1 MRISVL
7 GCGRWG
13 SFIAWYQATQLKNK
27 VISWGPQGDYSYEV
41 LKNTGKN
48 EYVVLDKSI
57 ELTCDLQYAV
67 TASDVIIISISSQ
80 GLRGFMQK
88 VAAYDVKDKI
98 FVLCMKGIEEAT
110 GKRLSEVLMESGVKK
125 DKIAVWVGPGHIQA
139 FTQGIPNC
147 MLIDSYDPALKKY
160 IADSFKSNL
169 IRFYY
174 GNDIIGSEIG
184 AAAKNVLG
192 IAAGVLDGSG
202 YVSLKGPLMARGA
215 YEVGKL
221 IKAMGGEF
229 SSAYGLAHLGD
240 YETTLFSEYSH
251 NRRYGEMMAHGARF
265 EKLAEGVMTAKAMK
279 ELGDKYGV
287 ELPITNAVY
296 EACFLSKPFENGNG
310 AEKCME
316 ILLKLFDREIKS
328 EFNI

>member
-1 MRISVL
+1 MKITVL

-13 SFIAWYQATQLKNK
+13 SFIAWYQATVLKNE
-27 VISWGPQGDYSYEV
+27 VISWGPEGDYSYEI
-41 LKNTGKN
+41 LKTTGKN
-48 EYVVLDKSI
+48 DYVELDGSI
-57 ELTCDLQYAV
+57 ELTCDLEHAV
-67 TASDVIIISISSQ
+67 TSSEIIIISISSQ

-88 VAAYDVKDKI
+88 VTRYPVKDKI
-98 FVLCMKGIEEAT
+98 FILCMKGIEEST
-110 GKRLSEVLMESGVKK
+110 GKRLSEVMIESGISR

-139 FTQGIPNC
+139 FTKGIPNC
-147 MLIDSYDPALKKY
+147 MVIDSYDPDLKKF

-215 YEVGKL
+215 YEVGRL
-221 IKAMGGEF
+221 IQAMGGEF
-229 SSAYGLAHLGD
+229 KSAYGLAHLGD

-251 NRRYGEMMAHGARF
+251 NRKYGEMMAHGDKFDR
-265 EKLAEGVMTAKAMK
+265 LAEGVMTAKAMK
-279 ELGDKYGV
+279 ELADKYDL
-287 ELPITNAVY
+287 EMPITEAVY
-296 EACFLSKPFENGNG
+296 EACFLSHCFEGGDG
-310 AEKCME
+310 AKTCME
-316 ILLKLFDREIKS
+316 IILKLFDRETKS
-328 EFNI
+328 EF

>member
-1 MRISVL
+1 MNISVL

-13 SFIAWYQATQLKNK
+13 SFIAWYQATVLKNK
-27 VISWGPQGDYSYEV
+27 VISWGPEGDYSYQV
-41 LKNTGKN
+41 LKNEGKN
-48 EYVVLDKSI
+48 EYVTLDKSI
-57 ELTCDLQYAV
+57 ELTCDLQRAV
-67 TASDVIIISISSQ
+67 TASDIIIISISSQ
-80 GLRGFMQK
+80 GLRGFMQQVTK
-88 VAAYDVKDKI
+88 YPVQNKT

-110 GKRLSEVLMESGVKK
+110 GKRLSEVLTESGIKK
-125 DKIAVWVGPGHIQA
+125 ENIAVWVGPGHIQA
-139 FTQGIPNC
+139 FTRGIPNC
-147 MLIDSYDPALKKY
+147 MVIDSYSDSLKRF

-174 GNDIIGSEIG
+174 GNDIIGTEIG

-221 IKAMGGEF
+221 IKAMGGDF
-229 SSAYGLAHLGD
+229 TSAYGLAHLGD

-251 NRRYGEMMAHGARF
+251 NRKYGEMMAHGARF

-279 ELGDKYGV
+279 ELGDKYHL

-296 EACFLSKPFENGNG
+296 EACFLSHAFESGDG
-310 AEKCME
+310 AANCMK
-316 ILLKLFDREIKS
+316 IILKLFERSTKS
-328 EFNI
+328 EF

>member
-1 MRISVL
+1 MKVSVL

-13 SFIAWYQATQLKNK
+13 SFIAWYQATVLKNE
-27 VISWGPQGDYSYEV
+27 VVSWGPEGDYSYEV

-48 EYVVLDKSI
+48 EYVALDKSI
-57 ELTCDLQYAV
+57 TLTCDLKFAV
-67 TASDVIIISISSQ
+67 ESADVIIISISSQ

-88 VAAYDVKDKI
+88 IIKYNVKDKPL
-98 FVLCMKGIEEAT
+98 VLCMKGIEEST
-110 GKRLSEVLMESGVKK
+110 GKRLSEVLVESGICS

-147 MLIDSYDPALKKY
+147 MVIDSSNENLKRNL
-160 IADSFKSNL
+160 ADSFKSNL

-174 GNDIIGSEIG
+174 GNDLIGTEIG

-192 IAAGVLDGSG
+192 IAAGLLDGSG

-215 YEVGKL
+215 HEVGRL
-221 IKAMGGEF
+221 IEAMGGKF
-229 SSAYGLAHLGD
+229 NSAYGLAHLGD

-251 NRRYGEMMAHGARF
+251 NRKYGEMMAHGAKF

-279 ELGDKYGV
+279 QLGDAHGV

-296 EACFLSKPFENGNG
+296 EGCFLSHAFESGDG
-310 AEKCME
+310 APNCMN
-316 ILLKLFDREIKS
+316 IILKLFDRQTKS
-328 EFNI
+328 EF

>member
-1 MRISVL
+1 MKISVL

-13 SFIAWYQATQLKNK
+13 SFIAWYQATILKNQ
-27 VISWGPQGDYSYEV
+27 VISWGPEGEYSYEI
-41 LKNTGKN
+41 LKNTGRN
-48 EYVVLDKSI
+48 DYVELDKSI
-57 ELTCDLQYAV
+57 TLTCDLEYAV
-67 TASDVIIISISSQ
+67 TNSNVIIISISSQ

-88 VAAYDVKDKI
+88 ILQYPVKDKI
-98 FVLCMKGIEEAT
+98 FVLCMKGIEETT
-110 GKRLSEVLMESGVKK
+110 GKRLSEVLIESGVDK

-147 MLIDSYDPALKKY
+147 MVIDSYQPELKKY
-160 IADSFKSNL
+160 LAHNFKSNL

-174 GNDIIGSEIG
+174 GNDIIGTEIG

-229 SSAYGLAHLGD
+229 NSAYGLAHLGD

-251 NRRYGEMMAHGARF
+251 NRRYGEMMAHGTKF
-265 EKLAEGVMTAKAMK
+265 DKLAEGVMTAKAMK
-279 ELGDKYGV
+279 ELADRHFL
-287 ELPITNAVY
+287 EMPITEAVY
-296 EACFLSKPFENGNG
+296 EACFLSKAFEGGDG
-310 AEKCME
+310 AKTCME
-316 ILLKLFDREIKS
+316 ILLKLFDRETKS
-328 EFNI
+328 EF

>member
-1 MRISVL
+1 MKISVL

-13 SFIAWYQATQLKNK
+13 SFIAWYQATVLKND
-27 VISWGPQGDYSYEV
+27 VVSWGPEGDYSYEI
-41 LKNTGKN
+41 LKSTGKN
-48 EYVVLDKSI
+48 DYVELDKSI
-57 ELTCDLQYAV
+57 ALTCDLGRAV
-67 TASDVIIISISSQ
+67 EHAEVVIISISSQ
-80 GLRGFMQK
+80 GLRGFMKK
-88 VAAYDVKDKI
+88 VTAYDVKDKI
-98 FVLCMKGIEEAT
+98 FVLCMKGIEEST
-110 GKRLSEVLMESGVKK
+110 GKRLSEVLIESGIAR

-139 FTQGIPNC
+139 FTRGIPNC
-147 MLIDSYDPALKKY
+147 MIIDSYDERLKVTL
-160 IADSFKSNL
+160 ADAFKSNL

-229 SSAYGLAHLGD
+229 GSAYGLAHLGD

-251 NRRYGEMMAHGARF
+251 NRRYGEMMAHGTKF
-265 EKLAEGVMTAKAMK
+265 DKLAEGVMTSKAMK
-279 ELGDKYGV
+279 ELGDRYGV

-296 EACFLSKPFENGNG
+296 EACFLSHAFEGSDG
-310 AEKCME
+310 AKTCME
-316 ILLKLFDREIKS
+316 IILKLFDRRTKS
-328 EFNI
+328 EF

>member
-1 MRISVL
+1 MKISVL

-13 SFIAWYQATQLKNK
+13 SFIAWYQAPVLKNK
-27 VISWGPQGDYSYEV
+27 VISWGPEGDYSYEV
-41 LKNTGKN
+41 LKNEGKN
-48 EYVVLDKSI
+48 EYVSLDKSI
-57 ELTCDLQYAV
+57 ELTCDLEYAV
-67 TASDVIIISISSQ
+67 KSSDIIIISISSQ
-80 GLRGFMQK
+80 GLRGFMKK
-88 VAAYDVKDKI
+88 VTVFPVQDKI
-98 FVLCMKGIEEAT
+98 FVLCMKGIEEST
-110 GKRLSEVLMESGVKK
+110 GKRLSEILIESGIQK

-147 MLIDSYDPALKKY
+147 MVIDSYDENLKRY
-160 IADSFKSNL
+160 LADNFKSDL

-174 GNDIIGSEIG
+174 GNDIIGTEIG

-221 IKAMGGEF
+221 MKALGGEF
-229 SSAYGLAHLGD
+229 TSAYGLAHLGD

-251 NRRYGEMMAHGARF
+251 NRKYGEMMAHGAKF

-279 ELGDKYGV
+279 ELGDKYNL

-296 EACFLSKPFENGNG
+296 EACFLSHAFESGNG
-310 AEKCME
+310 AENCMK
-316 ILLKLFDREIKS
+316 IILKLFERQTKS
-328 EFNI
+328 EF

>member
-1 MRISVL
+1 MKVSVL

-13 SFIAWYQATQLKNK
+13 SFIAWYQATVLKNS
-27 VISWGPQGDYSYEV
+27 VTSWGPEGDYSYEI

-48 EYVVLDKSI
+48 EYVTLDKNI
-57 ELTCDLQYAV
+57 TLTCDLKYAV
-67 TASDVIIISISSQ
+67 EQADVIIISISSQ
-80 GLRGFMQK
+80 GLRGFMKK
-88 VAAYDVKDKI
+88 VTAFDCKDKP
-98 FVLCMKGIEEAT
+98 FVLCMKGIEEST
-110 GKRLSEVLMESGVKK
+110 GKRLSEVMSESGIAREN
-125 DKIAVWVGPGHIQA
+125 IAVWVGPGHIQA
-139 FTQGIPNC
+139 FTRGIPNC
-147 MLIDSYDPALKKY
+147 MVIDSDNETLKRRL
-160 IADSFKSNL
+160 ADGFKSNL

-174 GNDIIGSEIG
+174 GNDLIGTEIG

-221 IKAMGGEF
+221 IQAMNGKF

-251 NRRYGEMMAHGARF
+251 NRRYGEMMAHGSKF
-265 EKLAEGVMTAKAMK
+265 DKLAEGVMTAKAMK

-296 EACFLSKPFENGNG
+296 EACFLSRAFEGGEG
-310 AEKCME
+310 ARTCMD
-316 ILLKLFDREIKS
+316 IILKLFDRQTKS
-328 EFNI
+328 EF

>member
-1 MRISVL
+1 MKISVL

-13 SFIAWYQATQLKNK
+13 SFIAWYQATVLKNR
-27 VISWGPQGDYSYEV
+27 VISWGPEGDYSYEI
-41 LKNTGKN
+41 LKKEGKN
-48 EYVVLDKSI
+48 EYVTLDSSI
-57 ELTCDLQYAV
+57 ELTCDLQRAV
-67 TASDVIIISISSQ
+67 TASDIIIISISSQ

-88 VAAYDVKDKI
+88 VIKYPVENKI

-110 GKRLSEVLMESGVKK
+110 GKRLSEVLTESGIKK
-125 DKIAVWVGPGHIQA
+125 EKIAVWVGPGHIQA
-139 FTQGIPNC
+139 FTKGIPNC
-147 MLIDSYDPALKKY
+147 MVIDSYDENLKRF

-174 GNDIIGSEIG
+174 GNDIIGTEIG

-221 IKAMGGEF
+221 IKAMGGDF
-229 SSAYGLAHLGD
+229 TSAYGLAHLGD

-251 NRRYGEMMAHGARF
+251 NRKYGEMMAHGARF
-265 EKLAEGVMTAKAMK
+265 DKLAEGVMTAKAMK
-279 ELGDKYGV
+279 ELGDKYGL
-287 ELPITNAVY
+287 ELPITEAVY
-296 EACFLSKPFENGNG
+296 EACFLSHAFESGDG
-310 AEKCME
+310 AENCMK
-316 ILLKLFDREIKS
+316 IILKLFERSTKS
-328 EFNI
+328 EF

>member
-1 MRISVL
+1 MKVSVL

-13 SFIAWYQATQLKNK
+13 SFIAWYQATVLKNS
-27 VISWGPQGDYSYEV
+27 VTSWGPEGDYSYEI

-48 EYVVLDKSI
+48 EYVTLDKNI
-57 ELTCDLQYAV
+57 TLTCDLKYAV
-67 TASDVIIISISSQ
+67 EQADVIIISISSQ
-80 GLRGFMQK
+80 GLRGFMKK
-88 VAAYDVKDKI
+88 VTAFDCKDKP
-98 FVLCMKGIEEAT
+98 FVLCMKGIEEST
-110 GKRLSEVLMESGVKK
+110 GKRLSEVLAESGIAREN
-125 DKIAVWVGPGHIQA
+125 IAVWVGPGHIQA
-139 FTQGIPNC
+139 FTRGIPNC
-147 MLIDSYDPALKKY
+147 MVIDSDNETLKRRL
-160 IADSFKSNL
+160 ADGFKSNL

-174 GNDIIGSEIG
+174 GNDLIGTEIG

-221 IKAMGGEF
+221 IQAMNGKF

-251 NRRYGEMMAHGARF
+251 NRRYGEMMAHGSKF
-265 EKLAEGVMTAKAMK
+265 DKLAGGVMTAKAMK

-296 EACFLSKPFENGNG
+296 EACFLSRAFEGGEG
-310 AEKCME
+310 ARTCMD
-316 ILLKLFDREIKS
+316 IILKLFDRQTKS
-328 EFNI
+328 EF

>member
-1 MRISVL
+1 MKVSVL

-13 SFIAWYQATQLKNK
+13 SFIAWYQATVLKNE
-27 VISWGPQGDYSYEV
+27 VTSWGPEGEYSYEI

-48 EYVVLDKSI
+48 EYVTLDKSI
-57 ELTCDLQYAV
+57 TLTCDLKKAV
-67 TASDVIIISISSQ
+67 ESAEVIIISISSQ

-88 VAAYDVKDKI
+88 VTKYDVKNKP
-98 FVLCMKGIEEAT
+98 FVLCMKGIEETT
-110 GKRLSEVLMESGVKK
+110 GKRLSEVMTESGIPSKNV
-125 DKIAVWVGPGHIQA
+125 AVWVGPGHIQA

-147 MLIDSYDPALKKY
+147 MVIDSENEELKKY
-160 IADSFKSNL
+160 LADSFKSNL

-174 GNDIIGSEIG
+174 GNDLIGTEIG

-215 YEVGKL
+215 YEVGRL

-229 SSAYGLAHLGD
+229 NSAYGLAHLGD

-251 NRRYGEMMAHGARF
+251 NRTYGEMMAHGAKF

-279 ELGDKYGV
+279 ELGDRYKI

-296 EACFLSKPFENGNG
+296 EACFLSHAFEGGDG
-310 AEKCME
+310 AKTCMD
-316 ILLKLFDREIKS
+316 IILKLFERQTKS
-328 EFNI
+328 EF

>member
-1 MRISVL
+1 MKISVL

-13 SFIAWYQATQLKNK
+13 SFIAWYQATVLKNQ
-27 VISWGPQGDYSYEV
+27 VISWGPEGEYSYEI
-41 LKNTGKN
+41 LKNTGRN
-48 EYVVLDKSI
+48 DYVELDKSI
-57 ELTCDLQYAV
+57 TLTCDLEYAV
-67 TASDVIIISISSQ
+67 TNSNVIIISISSQ

-88 VAAYDVKDKI
+88 ILQYPVKDKI
-98 FVLCMKGIEEAT
+98 FVLCMKGIEETT
-110 GKRLSEVLMESGVKK
+110 GKRLSEVLIESGVDK

-147 MLIDSYDPALKKY
+147 TVIDSYQPELKKY
-160 IADSFKSNL
+160 LAHNFKSNL

-174 GNDIIGSEIG
+174 GNDIIGTEIG

-192 IAAGVLDGSG
+192 IAAGVFDGSG

-229 SSAYGLAHLGD
+229 NSAYGLAHLGD

-251 NRRYGEMMAHGARF
+251 NRRYGEMMAHGAKF
-265 EKLAEGVMTAKAMK
+265 DKLAEGVMTAKAMK
-279 ELGDKYGV
+279 ELADRHFL
-287 ELPITNAVY
+287 EMPITEAVY
-296 EACFLSKPFENGNG
+296 EACFLSKAFEGGDG
-310 AEKCME
+310 AKTCME
-316 ILLKLFDREIKS
+316 ILLKLFDRETKS
-328 EFNI
+328 EF

>member
-1 MRISVL
+1 MKISVL

-13 SFIAWYQATQLKNK
+13 SFIAWYQATVLKNE
-27 VISWGPQGDYSYEV
+27 VISWGPEGEYSYEV

-48 EYVVLDKSI
+48 EYVALDKSI
-57 ELTCDLQYAV
+57 KLTCDLKYAV
-67 TASDVIIISISSQ
+67 NASDIIIISISSQ
-80 GLRGFMQK
+80 GLRGFMKK
-88 VAAYDVKDKI
+88 VTAYDFKDKI
-98 FVLCMKGIEEAT
+98 FVLCMKGIEEST
-110 GKRLSEVLMESGVKK
+110 GKRLSEVLIESGVDKN
-125 DKIAVWVGPGHIQA
+125 KIAVWVGPGHIQA

-147 MLIDSYDPALKKY
+147 MVIDSYDDNLKRY
-160 IADSFKSNL
+160 IADNFKSTL

-174 GNDIIGSEIG
+174 GNDIIGTEIG

-229 SSAYGLAHLGD
+229 NSAYGLAHLGD
-240 YETTLFSEYSH
+240 YETTLFSEFSH
-251 NRRYGEMMAHGARF
+251 NRRYGEMMAHGTKF

-279 ELGDKYGV
+279 ELAEKYNL
-287 ELPITNAVY
+287 EMPITNAVY
-296 EACFLSKPFENGNG
+296 EACFLSHAFDNGDG
-310 AEKCME
+310 AKNCMQ
-316 ILLKLFDREIKS
+316 IILKLFERQTKS
-328 EFNI
+328 EF

>member
-1 MRISVL
+1 MKISVL

-13 SFIAWYQATQLKNK
+13 SFIAWYQATVLKND
-27 VISWGPQGDYSYEV
+27 VVSWGPEGDYSYEI
-41 LKNTGKN
+41 LKNTGAN
-48 EYVVLDKSI
+48 EYVKLDKSI
-57 ELTCDLQYAV
+57 TLTCDLERAV
-67 TASDVIIISISSQ
+67 AHAEIIIISISSQ
-80 GLRGFMQK
+80 GLRGFMER
-88 VAAYDVKDKI
+88 VMRYDVKDKI
-98 FVLCMKGIEEAT
+98 FVLCMKGIEEST
-110 GKRLSEVLMESGVKK
+110 GKRLSEVLLESGVAR

-147 MLIDSYDPALKKY
+147 MVIDSYDDSLKVY
-160 IADSFKSNL
+160 VADSFKSNL

-221 IKAMGGEF
+221 IQAMGGEF
-229 SSAYGLAHLGD
+229 HSAYGLAHLGD

-251 NRRYGEMMAHGARF
+251 NRKYGEMMAHGVKF
-265 EKLAEGVMTAKAMK
+265 DKLAEGVMTAKAMK
-279 ELGDKYGV
+279 GLGDKYGL
-287 ELPITNAVY
+287 ELPLTTAVY
-296 EACFLSKPFENGNG
+296 EACFLSHAFESGEG
-310 AEKCME
+310 AKTCMQ
-316 ILLKLFDREIKS
+316 IILKLFERRTKS
-328 EFNI
+328 EF

>member
-1 MRISVL
+1 MKISVL

-13 SFIAWYQATQLKNK
+13 SFIAWYQATQLKNQ
-27 VISWGPQGDYSYEV
+27 VISWGPEGDYSYEV

-48 EYVVLDKSI
+48 EYVTLDKSI
-57 ELTCDLQYAV
+57 TLTCDLEYAV

-80 GLRGFMQK
+80 GLRGFMKK
-88 VAAYDVKDKI
+88 VTAYPVKDKI
-98 FVLCMKGIEEAT
+98 FVLCMKGIETHT
-110 GKRLSEVLMESGVKK
+110 GKRLSEILIESGIDK

-147 MLIDSYDPALKKY
+147 MVIDSYSEDLKRY
-160 IADSFKSNL
+160 IADNFKSNL

-174 GNDIIGSEIG
+174 GNDIIGTEIG

-221 IKAMGGEF
+221 IQAMGGKF

-251 NRRYGEMMAHGARF
+251 NRRYGEMMSQGHKF

-279 ELGDKYGV
+279 ELGDKYGL

-296 EACFLSKPFENGNG
+296 EGCFLTNPFESGDG
-310 AEKCME
+310 AKNCMQ
-316 ILLKLFDREIKS
+316 IILKLFDRETKS
-328 EFNI
+328 EF

>member
-1 MRISVL
+1 MKISVL

-13 SFIAWYQATQLKNK
+13 SFIAWYQATILKNQ
-27 VISWGPQGDYSYEV
+27 VISWGPEGEYSYEI
-41 LKNTGKN
+41 LKNTGRN
-48 EYVVLDKSI
+48 DYVELDKSI
-57 ELTCDLQYAV
+57 TLTCDLEYAV
-67 TASDVIIISISSQ
+67 TNSNVIIISISSQ

-88 VAAYDVKDKI
+88 IIQYPVKDKI
-98 FVLCMKGIEEAT
+98 FVLCMKGIEETT
-110 GKRLSEVLMESGVKK
+110 GKRLSEVLIESGVDK

-147 MLIDSYDPALKKY
+147 MVIDSYQPELKKY
-160 IADSFKSNL
+160 LAHNFKSNL

-174 GNDIIGSEIG
+174 GNDIIGTEIG

-229 SSAYGLAHLGD
+229 NSAYGLAHLGD

-251 NRRYGEMMAHGARF
+251 NRRYGEMMAHGAKF
-265 EKLAEGVMTAKAMK
+265 DKLAEGVMTAKAMK
-279 ELGDKYGV
+279 ELADRHFL
-287 ELPITNAVY
+287 EMPITEAVY
-296 EACFLSKPFENGNG
+296 EACFLSKAFEGGDG
-310 AEKCME
+310 AKTCME
-316 ILLKLFDREIKS
+316 ILLKLFDRETKS
-328 EFNI
+328 EF

>member
-1 MRISVL
+1 MNISVL

-48 EYVVLDKSI
+48 EYVTLDKSI

>member
-1 MRISVL
+1 MKISVL

-13 SFIAWYQATQLKNK
+13 SFIAWYQATVLKNQ
-27 VISWGPQGDYSYEV
+27 VISWGPEGEYSYEI
-41 LKNTGKN
+41 LKNTGRN
-48 EYVVLDKSI
+48 DYVELDKSI
-57 ELTCDLQYAV
+57 TLTCDLEYAV
-67 TASDVIIISISSQ
+67 TNSNVIIISISSQ

-88 VAAYDVKDKI
+88 ILQYPVKDKI
-98 FVLCMKGIEEAT
+98 FVLCMKGIEETT
-110 GKRLSEVLMESGVKK
+110 GKRLSEVLIESGVDK

-147 MLIDSYDPALKKY
+147 MVIDSYQPELKKY
-160 IADSFKSNL
+160 LAHNFKSNL

-174 GNDIIGSEIG
+174 GNDIIGTEIG

-202 YVSLKGPLMARGA
+202 YISLKGPLMARGA

-229 SSAYGLAHLGD
+229 NSAYGLAHLGD

-251 NRRYGEMMAHGARF
+251 NRRYGEMMAHGAKF
-265 EKLAEGVMTAKAMK
+265 DKLAEGVMTAKAMK
-279 ELGDKYGV
+279 ELADRHFL
-287 ELPITNAVY
+287 EMPITEAVY
-296 EACFLSKPFENGNG
+296 EACFLSKAFEGGDG
-310 AEKCME
+310 AKTCME
-316 ILLKLFDREIKS
+316 ILLKLFDRETKS
-328 EFNI
+328 EF